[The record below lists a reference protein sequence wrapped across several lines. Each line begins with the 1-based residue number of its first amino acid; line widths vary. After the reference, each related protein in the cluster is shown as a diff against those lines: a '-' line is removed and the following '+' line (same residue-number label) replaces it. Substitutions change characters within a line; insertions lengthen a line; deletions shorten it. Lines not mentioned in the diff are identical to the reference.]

1 VGEENQFDAVVV
13 GAGPAGLACAYLLAK
28 AGKAVLIIERGDA
41 PGAKNVTGGRIYAYA
56 LNLLDQELLEDA
68 AWERKVS
75 HEEIMI
81 IDGKRS
87 ITIDYHDP
95 SLTEGDQSIQSY
107 TVLRAVF
114 DQWMAGKAEEVG
126 AMLVCGIRV
135 DDLIQREGR
144 VVGVIAGEDEI
155 YAEMVIAAD
164 GVNSI
169 MAQKAGLISDLKKET
184 VGVGVKEVI
193 ELPAKTIEEREL
205 MRNVAREFVE
215 KEVLPVSLEM
225 DMKEEYP
232 LHLFRRAG
240 ELGLI
245 GVVYP
250 EEFGGLGGDWVTKL
264 LITEELS
271 KGSPT
276 LNIAIGAH
284 SSLAGGALNLLGT
297 PEQKH
302 KYLTP
307 AVKGEQIL
315 ALAST
320 EAAGCFNMGEFQ
332 SFAYLDGDEWV
343 INGSKIFITNIGVA
357 DTYIVTART
366 ADHYDHVTRKGFSMF
381 IVEKD
386 NPGLELG
393 KFENKLGWHG
403 SNTGPVYFKNCRV
416 PKENLLGPLHDSVGA
431 FALSAC
437 DEYMSCGAVG
447 LGIAEAC
454 YDRALAYTKER
465 MQQGKSMYEAHQVIR
480 HKFARMATEI
490 ECLRALSFNTAAIR
504 DTGTYPLAL
513 ARMCKTKGYETAML
527 CANEAVQ
534 LFGGLGVVRETG
546 VERYLRDARL
556 LGIAGGAIEALFDQI
571 NMFKDNNMEF
581 IKRQG

>member
-169 MAQKAGLISDLKKET
+169 MAQKAGLIYDLKKET

-193 ELPAKTIEEREL
+193 ELPAKTIEERFKLSQNEGSARLILVCTQGIHGGGFLYTNRESISLGCVFMPQEIVQHGQQVHDIFQEL
-205 MRNVAREFVE
+205 KMHPAI
-215 KEVLPVSLEM
+215 
-225 DMKEEYP
+225 YP
-232 LHLFRRAG
+232 LIQDGKTVEYSAHLVSEAGLRGMPAQLYKEGLLLVGDSAGLVINTGYSIRGMDLAILSGIAAARAILG
-240 ELGLI
+240 ENDRSKIGPAYLAEMEKICLLPTMRLSDGYTQLLDIPRIYSNYPQLAI
-245 GVVYP
+245 GVMQRLYKVDGQIP
-250 EEFGGLGGDWVTKL
+250 QNLKKQVMEAIDESGLTLWQMIKDGF
-264 LITEELS
+264 
-271 KGSPT
+271 KG
-276 LNIAIGAH
+276 
-284 SSLAGGALNLLGT
+284 
-297 PEQKH
+297 
-302 KYLTP
+302 
-307 AVKGEQIL
+307 
-315 ALAST
+315 
-320 EAAGCFNMGEFQ
+320 
-332 SFAYLDGDEWV
+332 
-343 INGSKIFITNIGVA
+343 
-357 DTYIVTART
+357 
-366 ADHYDHVTRKGFSMF
+366 
-381 IVEKD
+381 
-386 NPGLELG
+386 
-393 KFENKLGWHG
+393 
-403 SNTGPVYFKNCRV
+403 
-416 PKENLLGPLHDSVGA
+416 
-431 FALSAC
+431 
-437 DEYMSCGAVG
+437 
-447 LGIAEAC
+447 
-454 YDRALAYTKER
+454 
-465 MQQGKSMYEAHQVIR
+465 
-480 HKFARMATEI
+480 
-490 ECLRALSFNTAAIR
+490 
-504 DTGTYPLAL
+504 
-513 ARMCKTKGYETAML
+513 
-527 CANEAVQ
+527 
-534 LFGGLGVVRETG
+534 VRS
-546 VERYLRDARL
+546 
-556 LGIAGGAIEALFDQI
+556 I
-571 NMFKDNNMEF
+571 
-581 IKRQG
+581 

>member
-1 VGEENQFDAVVV
+1 
-13 GAGPAGLACAYLLAK
+13 
-28 AGKAVLIIERGDA
+28 
-41 PGAKNVTGGRIYAYA
+41 
-56 LNLLDQELLEDA
+56 
-68 AWERKVS
+68 
-75 HEEIMI
+75 
-81 IDGKRS
+81 
-87 ITIDYHDP
+87 
-95 SLTEGDQSIQSY
+95 
-107 TVLRAVF
+107 
-114 DQWMAGKAEEVG
+114 
-126 AMLVCGIRV
+126 
-135 DDLIQREGR
+135 
-144 VVGVIAGEDEI
+144 
-155 YAEMVIAAD
+155 
-164 GVNSI
+164 
-169 MAQKAGLISDLKKET
+169 
-184 VGVGVKEVI
+184 
-193 ELPAKTIEEREL
+193 
-205 MRNVAREFVE
+205 
-215 KEVLPVSLEM
+215 
-225 DMKEEYP
+225 
-232 LHLFRRAG
+232 
-240 ELGLI
+240 
-245 GVVYP
+245 
-250 EEFGGLGGDWVTKL
+250 
-264 LITEELS
+264 
-271 KGSPT
+271 
-276 LNIAIGAH
+276 
-284 SSLAGGALNLLGT
+284 
-297 PEQKH
+297 
-302 KYLTP
+302 
-307 AVKGEQIL
+307 
-315 ALAST
+315 
-320 EAAGCFNMGEFQ
+320 
-332 SFAYLDGDEWV
+332 
-343 INGSKIFITNIGVA
+343 
-357 DTYIVTART
+357 
-366 ADHYDHVTRKGFSMF
+366 MF